1 MRQPGSLDVRPSPIA
16 GLWYPAD
23 PEVLRQE
30 IDLYLTHSPAECP
43 QGTVHGLL
51 APHAGLRYSG
61 PVAASAFKC
70 LSARRPQVVAVL
82 SPYHNPH
89 PAPLLTSGHRAYDTP
104 FGPVQVDP
112 DLVQRLHQ
120 HLTARLGFGLTPIR
134 RDPEHA
140 VEIELPFLQRL
151 LPEFRLVPVM
161 MRDQSP
167 RTVRALAAALV
178 ETLAEVDA
186 VLVASS
192 DLSHYYPQDVA
203 ESLDRRLLRR
213 IQRFNAQGVEE
224 LCEQG
229 RAYACGCGAIVAV
242 MQAAQAMGAD
252 RARVVHYAT
261 SGETSGDY
269 SSVVGYAAAVFWK
282 AAAPEPDPGP
292 RRH

>member
-23 PEVLRQE
+23 PALLRQE
-30 IDLYLTHSPAECP
+30 VELYLAHSPADCP
-43 QGTVHGLL
+43 QGTVHGIL

-70 LSARRPQVVAVL
+70 LSARRPQVVAIL

-89 PAPLLTSGHRAYDTP
+89 PAPLLTSGHQAYDTP
-104 FGPVQVDP
+104 FGLVPVEQ
-112 DLVQRLHQ
+112 DLLQGLHQ

-140 VEIELPFLQRL
+140 VEIELPFLQQL

-167 RTVRALAAALV
+167 RTVQALAEALV
-178 ETLAEVDA
+178 EILAGVDG

-213 IQRFNAQGVEE
+213 INRFDAQGVED

-242 MQAAQAMGAD
+242 MRAAQAMGAD

-261 SGETSGDY
+261 SGDTSGDY
-269 SSVVGYAAAVFWK
+269 SSVVGYAAAVFWQ
-282 AAAPEPDPGP
+282 AAPPEPDSGP
-292 RRH
+292 RRR